1 MNLPINSLHF
11 ILLISTFTILLIVI
25 LYLDYKK
32 TKILETNRLNY
43 LLLAFNKEKLISNQ
57 LQKMPEEL
65 KSIEQNTL
73 QKFQKIKVG
82 ILNINFSLSEIFN
95 SK

>member
-73 QKFQKIKVG
+73 QKFQEIKVG